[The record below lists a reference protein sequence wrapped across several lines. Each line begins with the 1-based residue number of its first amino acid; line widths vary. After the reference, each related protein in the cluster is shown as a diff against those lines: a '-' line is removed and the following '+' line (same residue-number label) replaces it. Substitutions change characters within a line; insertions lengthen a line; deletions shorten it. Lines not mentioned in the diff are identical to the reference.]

1 MSVISACLG
10 VARAP
15 FLLLPVTLVA
25 LGAAAGASD
34 GAFDITRTL
43 LALVG
48 LVALH
53 VAVNAFNEVSDFR
66 SGIDLETER
75 TPFSGGSGTLPA
87 GRIGV
92 RAGLAVAWSGVA
104 VGAAV
109 GAYFLVAVGLDL
121 LPIFAIGALAA
132 LAYSDL
138 LARLYIGEF
147 FAGLGLGALPVI
159 GTAMVQGGGL
169 GRTALV
175 AAVPAF
181 CTTYNLLLLNE
192 FPDESADR
200 AGGRRNLVLLL
211 GRSRAAAV
219 YAAVALTVPA
229 TIALAVRDGIF
240 PTPALVGLIPSLL
253 LIAPFLW
260 ILLGRANPVPHGA
273 LGANVA
279 WNLGTNLF
287 LAAGLLL

>member
-1 MSVISACLG
+1 MPSISACLG
-10 VARAP
+10 VSRAP

-25 LGAAAGASD
+25 LGAAAGRVD
-34 GAFDITRTL
+34 GAFDAWHTIV
-43 LALVG
+43 ALGG

-87 GRIGV
+87 GRLGA
-92 RAGLAVAWSGVA
+92 RGGLAVAWSGVA
-104 VGAAV
+104 VGLVA
-109 GAYFLVAVGLDL
+109 GIYFLFAVGLEL
-121 LPIFAIGALAA
+121 LPIFVVGALAA
-132 LAYSDL
+132 LAYTDL
-138 LARLYIGEF
+138 LARLYVGEF

-175 AAVPAF
+175 AAIPAF

-192 FPDESADR
+192 FPDEKADR
-200 AGGRRNLVLLL
+200 AGGRRNVVILM
-211 GRSRAAAV
+211 GRNRAAAV
-219 YAAVALTVPA
+219 YAAVALIVPA
-229 TIALAVRDGIF
+229 TIIQAVRAGIF
-240 PTPALVGLIPSLL
+240 PTAALIGLLPSLL
-253 LIAPFLW
+253 LISPFRW
-260 ILLGRANPVPHGA
+260 VFSGPAKPVPHSA

>member
-43 LALVG
+43 LALFG

-87 GRIGV
+87 GRLGV
-92 RAGLAVAWSGVA
+92 RAGLVVAWSGVA
-104 VGAAV
+104 VGAIV
-109 GAYFLVAVGLDL
+109 GVYFLVAVGLDL

-132 LAYSDL
+132 LSYTDL
-138 LARLYIGEF
+138 LAKLYIGEF

-175 AAVPAF
+175 AAIPAF

-219 YAAVALTVPA
+219 YAAVALIVPA

-240 PTPALVGLIPSLL
+240 PTLALVGLIPSLL
-253 LIAPFLW
+253 LIAPFRW
-260 ILLGRANPVPHGA
+260 ILSGPANPVPHGA

>member
-1 MSVISACLG
+1 VPPISAYLG

-15 FLLLPVTLVA
+15 FLLLPFTLVA
-25 LGAAAGASD
+25 LGAVAGKVD
-34 GAFDITRTL
+34 GAFSASRTII
-43 LALVG
+43 ALVG

-53 VAVNAFNEVSDFR
+53 AAVNAFNEVSDFR

-87 GRIGV
+87 GHLDA
-92 RAGLAVAWSGVA
+92 RAGLVVAWSGVA
-104 VGAAV
+104 VGLAV
-109 GAYFLVAVGLDL
+109 GFYCLIVVGLEL
-121 LPIFAIGALAA
+121 LPIFVVGALAA
-132 LAYSDL
+132 LAYTDL

-147 FAGLGLGALPVI
+147 FAGLGLGALPVL

-169 GRTALV
+169 GRTALM
-175 AAVPAF
+175 ASIPAF

-192 FPDESADR
+192 FPDEKADR
-200 AGGRRNLVLLL
+200 GGGRRNLVILM

-219 YAAVALTVPA
+219 YAAVALIVPA
-229 TIALAVRDGIF
+229 SIMQAVRVGIF
-240 PTPALVGLIPSLL
+240 PTAALVGLVPSLL
-253 LIAPFLW
+253 LIAPFRW
-260 ILLGRANPVPHGA
+260 ILSGPTRPVPHSA

-287 LAAGLLL
+287 LAAGLLV

>member
-1 MSVISACLG
+1 MGPAAAYLG

-25 LGAAAGASD
+25 LGAAAGAAD
-34 GAFDITRTL
+34 GTFSAARTVI
-43 LALVG
+43 ALVG

-53 VAVNAFNEVSDFR
+53 AAVNAFNEVSDFR

-87 GRIGV
+87 GRLDA
-92 RAGLAVAWSGVA
+92 RAGLVVAWSGVA
-104 VGAAV
+104 VGLAV
-109 GAYFLVAVGLDL
+109 GIYFLLVMGLEL
-121 LPIFAIGALAA
+121 LPIFIVGALAA
-132 LAYSDL
+132 LAYTDL
-138 LARLYIGEF
+138 LAKLYVGEF

-175 AAVPAF
+175 AAIPAF

-192 FPDESADR
+192 FPDETADR
-200 AGGRRNLVLLL
+200 TGGRRNLVLLL

-219 YAAVALTVPA
+219 YAAVALVVPA

-240 PTPALVGLIPSLL
+240 PPAALVGALPSLL
-253 LIAPFLW
+253 LIAPFRW
-260 ILLGRANPVPHGA
+260 IVSGPANPVPHGA

-287 LAAGLLL
+287 LAVGLLL